1 MIVLAAV
8 LMICAQMSPVS
19 AAIEEQPADKASE
32 STGGVTGG
40 AYEVTRF
47 EQNTSV
53 GKDHTFD
60 VEEKITVNIPDTLKQ
75 IEFAIPSGSFRLRG
89 LEAEDFR
96 VLIHHLVPPNDGG
109 IALGQAVA
117 AVQAVHDRKVQIPG
131 R

>member
-89 LEAEDFR
+89 LEAEEVASTTRTDSSGSYL
-96 VLIHHLVPPNDGG
+96 VITDPQALSTGIHT
-109 IALGQAVA
+109 
-117 AVQAVHDRKVQIPG
+117 
-131 R
+131 